1 MVLYS
6 LVVVQVNYFHIFNAL
21 IACNYSLAYP
31 HIVPLIKC
39 IQLCGFFTVWRVHPI
54 SFDVIALFPRQA
66 SSPYQTCMFA
76 KKLEYFSESGQVPKV
91 TRYY

>member
-1 MVLYS
+1 MLLYS

-21 IACNYSLAYP
+21 IACNYSMAYP
-31 HIVPLIKC
+31 HIVPLI
-39 IQLCGFFTVWRVHPI
+39 INAFNSAAFYTVLRVHPI

-76 KKLEYFSESGQVPKV
+76 KSWDISAKV
-91 TRYY
+91 VKCLK